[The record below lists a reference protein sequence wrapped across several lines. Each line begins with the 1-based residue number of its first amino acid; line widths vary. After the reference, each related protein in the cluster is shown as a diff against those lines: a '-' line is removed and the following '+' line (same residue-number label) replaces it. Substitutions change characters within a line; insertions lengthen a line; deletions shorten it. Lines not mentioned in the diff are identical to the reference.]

1 MISDLLRVVPR
12 CIIVVIILDSFR
24 PAVIMQLA
32 SLGVKLR
39 RSRYAEVI
47 TGRKITALALKEL
60 NDEKPSGPM
69 GFRSPWKPIN
79 TLALRAR
86 VSI

>member
-12 CIIVVIILDSFR
+12 RIIVVIILDRFR

-47 TGRKITALALKEL
+47 TGRKITPLALKEL
-60 NDEKPSGPM
+60 SDSESYLLSSLGTRPSHAEEGLVHM
-69 GFRSPWKPIN
+69 H
-79 TLALRAR
+79 T
-86 VSI
+86 